1 MSMIETVNDVNNTFL
16 SRRELTCTF
25 AGIGGKL
32 KKLDAIDMIKKE
44 FKLDDKIVI
53 PIEMRNHTGK
63 PSITGTFYV
72 YDDENL
78 AKQHINPVIFKRLEK
93 AKAANEKPQT
103 PTPEEKP
110 AEEKGGEKKA
120 EEKPVEK
127 AQEKPTEKKAE
138 EKAQQKKAEEKR

>member
-1 MSMIETVNDVNNTFL
+1 MSMIETINDVNNTFL

-25 AGIGGKL
+25 AGVGGKL

-53 PIEMRNHTGK
+53 PIEMRNHTGQ

-72 YDDENL
+72 YDDEKL

-93 AKAANEKPQT
+93 AKTANEKPEASAAEEKA
-103 PTPEEKP
+103 PEEKAEEKKVEEKPVEKVEEKPAEKKSEEKP
-110 AEEKGGEKKA
+110 AEEK
-120 EEKPVEK
+120 
-127 AQEKPTEKKAE
+127 
-138 EKAQQKKAEEKR
+138 R

>member
-16 SRRELTCTF
+16 ARREITCTF

-32 KKLDAIDMIKKE
+32 KKIEAIDMIKKK
-44 FKLDDKIVI
+44 FKLEDKIVI

-63 PSITGTFYV
+63 PSITATFYV

-93 AKAANEKPQT
+93 AKTANET
-103 PTPEEKP
+103 PVAEEKP
-110 AEEKGGEKKA
+110 SEEKPEEKKA
-120 EEKPVEK
+120 EEKPVDK
-127 AQEKPTEKKAE
+127 AEEKPEEKKAE
-138 EKAQQKKAEEKR
+138 EKPSKEKS

>member
-16 SRRELTCTF
+16 SRREITCTF

-32 KKLDAIDMIKKE
+32 KKIDAIDMIKKE

-93 AKAANEKPQT
+93 AKTANEKPET
-103 PTPEEKP
+103 PAAEEKLPEEKDEKKKTEEKP
-110 AEEKGGEKKA
+110 AEKTEEKPAEKKA
-120 EEKPVEK
+120 EEKP
-127 AQEKPTEKKAE
+127 TE
-138 EKAQQKKAEEKR
+138 EKS

>member
-16 SRRELTCTF
+16 SRREITCTF
-25 AGIGGKL
+25 AGVGGKL
-32 KKLDAIDMIKKE
+32 KKIDAIDMIKKE

-93 AKAANEKPQT
+93 AKTANEKPET
-103 PTPEEKP
+103 PVAEEKPPEEK
-110 AEEKGGEKKA
+110 AEEKKA
-120 EEKPVEK
+120 EEKPTEETKKKPSEK
-127 AQEKPTEKKAE
+127 KTEEKPTE
-138 EKAQQKKAEEKR
+138 EKR